1 MRLLCIGDSNT
12 WGYDARSYFGERYP
26 ASERWVNL
34 LAGLTGC
41 ECVNLGENGRCIPKT
56 PLDVELSEDERVVV
70 MLGSNDLLE
79 GFDAAACAGRME
91 RFVAP
96 CRGGSVLIVAP
107 APFERGSWWT
117 ATRWFSP
124 HADSH
129 GSTAESR
136 SGWDSPS
143 PTPQTGEWSSAST
156 GCTLRRKAT
165 APSPRDWPG
174 PSWTNSWDKRRQNRM
189 TELY

>member
-26 ASERWVNL
+26 ASERWVERL
-34 LAGLTGC
+34 SGLTGC

-79 GFDAAACAGRME
+79 GSDAAACAGRLE

-107 APFERGSWWT
+107 APFERGSWVDSD
-117 ATRWFSP
+117 ALVLASRGLAREYSRVAERLGQPF
-124 HADSH
+124 ADAADWGVELCFDGVH
-129 GSTAESR
+129 F
-136 SGWDSPS
+136 
-143 PTPQTGEWSSAST
+143 TPEGHRAFAK
-156 GCTLRRKAT
+156 GLARAVM
-165 APSPRDWPG
+165 
-174 PSWTNSWDKRRQNRM
+174 DKFM
-189 TELY
+189 G

>member
-1 MRLLCIGDSNT
+1 MMRALISGSAIRPLSAGS
-12 WGYDARSYFGERYP
+12 
-26 ASERWVNL
+26 NL

-107 APFERGSWWT
+107 GALRAGQLVDSD
-117 ATRWFSP
+117 ALVLAS

-174 PSWTNSWDKRRQNRM
+174 PSWTNSHGISADR
-189 TELY
+189 TV

>member
-26 ASERWVNL
+26 ASERWVER
-34 LAGLTGC
+34 LAALTGC

-79 GFDAAACAGRME
+79 GLDAAAWRRRME

-107 APFERGSWWT
+107 GALRAGQLGGQRRAGSRLTRTRTGVQPSRGAAGT
-117 ATRWFSP
+117 AF
-124 HADSH
+124 
-129 GSTAESR
+129 
-136 SGWDSPS
+136 
-143 PTPQTGEWSSAST
+143 
-156 GCTLRRKAT
+156 RRR
-165 APSPRDWPG
+165 RDWGVELCFDGVHFTPEG
-174 PSWTNSWDKRRQNRM
+174 HRAFAKGLAGAVMDKFM
-189 TELY
+189 G